1 MPRITQSVEM
11 QNVFKISPV
20 VRRKGA
26 EYYTS
31 QWRAALI
38 LKTLVR
44 VTEFSTRGG
53 MYAEQ
58 LESWD
63 IDDVLQHDC

>member
-1 MPRITQSVEM
+1 MPRVIQSVEM
-11 QNVFKISPV
+11 HNVFKISLV

-26 EYYTS
+26 EYHTS

-38 LKTLVR
+38 LKTMMR

-58 LESWD
+58 LESWN